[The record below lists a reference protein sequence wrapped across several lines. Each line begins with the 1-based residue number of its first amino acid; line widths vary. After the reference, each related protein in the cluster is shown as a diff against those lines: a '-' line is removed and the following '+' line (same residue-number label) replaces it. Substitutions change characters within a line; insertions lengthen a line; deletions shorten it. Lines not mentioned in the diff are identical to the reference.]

1 MERTRDMN
9 AEKRRTILVIED
21 NSDLRVATVDMLQ
34 AMGFE
39 VTVAQDAVRAAQL
52 HESAS
57 FDLAL
62 VNAYPS
68 SGSGLEAVDALRT
81 RAPRIPVLLTSGFGD
96 DLELRQRVTSGD
108 VGFLPIPFSRQ
119 NLERKIFEAL
129 EHQPG
134 GTSSAPARRAGSV
147 RPRPGAARRGRSG
160 ALLAAAA
167 AIVAAGVVFQLAD
180 RSPRMPDP
188 EVTEIRRGS
197 AVELVEPIGAL
208 AERPLMLAWRET
220 PGSTRYRVVLSTV
233 DDTTIWQF
241 ETRETS
247 IELPKEIAERLQPV
261 VSYFWQVE
269 CIGRN
274 SSVTGRSRLVAFRF
288 GAPEPV

>member
-34 AMGFE
+34 ALGFE
-39 VTVAQDAVRAAQL
+39 VTVAQHAARAAQL
-52 HESAS
+52 LESAS

-68 SGSGLEAVDALRT
+68 RGRGLDAVDALRAQ
-81 RAPRIPVLLTSGFGD
+81 APRIPVLLTSGFGD
-96 DLELRQRVTSGD
+96 DIELRQRVTSGD
-108 VGFLPIPFSRQ
+108 VGFLPVPFSRQ

-129 EHQPG
+129 EHEPG
-134 GTSSAPARRAGSV
+134 GTSSAPATRPRAV
-147 RPRPGAARRGRSG
+147 RPRAGAPKRGRTG
-160 ALLAAAA
+160 VLLAAAA
-167 AIVAAGVVFQLAD
+167 AIVAAGLVFQLAD
-180 RSPRMPDP
+180 LSPRMPDP
-188 EVTEIRRGS
+188 EATEVRRGG

-208 AERPLMLAWRET
+208 AERPLMLAWREA

-241 ETRETS
+241 ETQETS
-247 IELPKEIAERLQPV
+247 IELPREIAERLHSA

-269 CIGRN
+269 SIGRN
-274 SSVTGRSRLVAFRF
+274 SSVIGRSRLVAFRF
-288 GAPEPV
+288 GASEPV